1 MKFAHLADCHV
12 GGWREPKL
20 RDLNTRSFINAIDI
34 CIQENVDF
42 VLIAGD
48 LFNTSLPA
56 MDCLKVVVQKFKEL
70 NDKNISIYLIAGSHD
85 FSPSGKTILDVLE
98 SAGLFINV
106 TKGEVIDGKLKLD
119 FTIDKKTGAK
129 ITGMLG
135 KKGGLDKYYYY
146 DLIKDDLEQE
156 QGFKIFMFHCAINEL
171 KPKELQDMDA
181 VGISLLPKSFDYYA
195 GGHVHITED
204 ISIEGYKN
212 VVYPGPVFPNNFSE
226 LEKLGCGSFCIYDNN
241 IIKRIKIELNQ
252 VKIITLNCENKS
264 SKQVQELLLKESEN
278 DFMDKIVLIRLF
290 GCLSQGKPS
299 DIDFSQIFSK
309 IYNNGA
315 YFVMKNTNQLISKE
329 FEEIKVS
336 KNTVEEIEDSLI
348 KEHSGQS
355 KLFDPV
361 KEQELN
367 KKLMIALS
375 IEKDEGERIN
385 DFEQRIKQE
394 VDKIIE
400 L

>member
-12 GGWREPKL
+12 GGWREPRL
-20 RDLNTRSFINAIDI
+20 RDLNTLSFIRAIDI
-34 CIQENVDF
+34 CIKESVDF

-56 MDCLKVVVQKFKEL
+56 MDCLKIVVKKFKEL
-70 NDKNISIYLIAGSHD
+70 NDNDISIYLIAGSHD

-98 SAGLFINV
+98 SAGLFTNV
-106 TKGEVIDGKLKLD
+106 TKGQVIDGKLRLD
-119 FTIDKKTGAK
+119 FTVDKKTNAK

-146 DLIKDDLEQE
+146 DLIKENLEKE
-156 QGFKIFMFHCAINEL
+156 DGFKIFMFHCAINEL
-171 KPKELQDMDA
+171 KPKDLEDMDS
-181 VGISLLPKSFDYYA
+181 VGISLLPKNFDYYA
-195 GGHVHITED
+195 GGHVHITEN
-204 ISIEGYKN
+204 ISIENYKN
-212 VVYPGPVFPNNFSE
+212 VIYPGPVFPNNFSE
-226 LEKLGCGSFCIYDNN
+226 LEKLKQGSFCIFDNGDVKRINLEVKQVKN
-241 IIKRIKIELNQ
+241 II
-252 VKIITLNCENKS
+252 LNCDNKT

-278 DFMDKIVLIRLF
+278 DFNDNIVLIKLF
-290 GCLSQGKPS
+290 GCLLQGKPS

-309 IYNNGA
+309 FYQKNS

-329 FEEIKVS
+329 FEEIKIS

-348 KEHSGQS
+348 KEHAGQS
-355 KLFDPV
+355 KIFDQK
-361 KEQELN
+361 KEQELIKQLIN
-367 KKLMIALS
+367 GLS
-375 IEKDEGERIN
+375 IEKDEGERAA
-385 DFEQRIKQE
+385 DFEQRVKQE